1 MATAKDIMTTNV
13 ITVKKGTLIK
23 ELSRLFI
30 EHNVNGVPVVN
41 DAGKVIGVVT
51 QTDLVEQNKN
61 LHIPTV
67 IALFDAVLF
76 LESEKTFEAEAKRLA
91 GTKVEDIFNPK
102 AVTVS
107 PDTELS
113 EIASIMSEKKVH
125 TLPVVDGEALVGIIG
140 KLDVIR
146 GMA

>member
-1 MATAKDIMTTNV
+1 MQTAKDIMSTD
-13 ITVKKGTLIK
+13 ILTVKKDTTIK
-23 ELSRLFI
+23 DLSKLFM
-30 EHNVNGVPVVN
+30 ESKVNGVPVVD

-76 LESEKTFEAEAKRLA
+76 IESEKKFEEEAKKLT
-91 GTKVEDIFNPK
+91 GTLVEDIYHPK

-107 PDTELS
+107 PDTDLND
-113 EIASIMSEKKVH
+113 IATIMSEKKVH
-125 TLPVVDGEALVGIIG
+125 TLPVVDGDNMVGVIG